1 MQDATI
7 DCEQNKSHRVPRGP
21 RVSPE
26 VLPCPQRSSSPE
38 VLDAARIRQVDPCL
52 VARQDLVSTSRLLL
66 GLLIGNVVRPWLG
79 TLHHP
84 LGQGIDVKQLDGQLA
99 FRNF

>member
-7 DCEQNKSHRVPRGP
+7 DCEQNKSHRVPRG
-21 RVSPE
+21 
-26 VLPCPQRSSSPE
+26 PCPQRSSSPE